1 MVYSDTASAPL
12 FERTWDR
19 HIASALF
26 VGATTLPRQC
36 VPAAGA
42 RCVTGLDPAEFLSLV
57 EAAALAPSADN
68 RREVQLEHAG
78 RRVRCGAVRLELPKL
93 PCIVELVADQLAAR
107 T

>member
-12 FERTWDR
+12 FEGTWDR

-42 RCVTGLDPAEFLSLV
+42 RV
-57 EAAALAPSADN
+57 
-68 RREVQLEHAG
+68 
-78 RRVRCGAVRLELPKL
+78 
-93 PCIVELVADQLAAR
+93 
-107 T
+107 